1 MIKNQWYAV
10 EFGHVIGSKP
20 HQVRLFGQDLVLYRN
35 TKGEIV
41 CHSDIC
47 IHRGA
52 SLAGGKVVGDCVEC
66 PYHGWQ
72 FDTDGACVKIP
83 ANKAGSPIP
92 KKARVDNYPCVE
104 KYGYVFV
111 FFGDLPENERPPLAE
126 LPGMADTC
134 EARAEGNR
142 IVQGEFAWNA
152 NYERVIENGAD
163 AAHAPFVHSTSFGNP
178 NKPEIEDFDLVEHRV
193 GDHLMG
199 ATYVVHLEPPDPKG
213 IWKVLRRGKER
224 PPVATG
230 NGVFFPNITFLQVNL
245 PIGVMTIFTAVVPV
259 DENHS
264 ISKWTMMRTFFTQPW
279 AITLLRADKDSYK
292 RTMKIFYEDRATVE
306 GQRPELVPFDLS
318 AELQVKSDAVQLA
331 YRRWRQG
338 NIDRGW
344 LIDEHVVGTGRYEG
358 AKVVPSPARRANP
371 ELANAWVLKELEAKE
386 ALRER
391 REVERA

>member
-10 EFGHVIGSKP
+10 EFGHEVGAKP
-20 HQVRLFGQDLVLYRN
+20 KQARLFGQDLVLYRDS
-35 TKGEIV
+35 KGDVV

-72 FDTDGACVKIP
+72 FDADGACTRIP
-83 ANKAGSPIP
+83 ANRAGVPIP

-104 KYGYVFV
+104 RYGFIFV
-111 FFGDLPENERPPLAE
+111 FLGDLPENERPPIPV
-126 LPGMADTC
+126 LPVMEVAK
-134 EARAEGNR
+134 EARAAGNR
-142 IVQGEFAWNA
+142 VVQGEFHWNA

-163 AAHAPFVHSTSFGNP
+163 ASHAPFVHSTSFGNP
-178 NKPEIEDFDLVEHRV
+178 NKPEIEDFELVEQSV
-193 GDHLMG
+193 DGQLTG
-199 ATYVVHLEPPDPKG
+199 VTYVVNLEPPDPKG
-213 IWKVLRRGKER
+213 IWKALRRGKER

-230 NGVFFPNITFLQVNL
+230 NGVFFPNLTFLQVNL
-245 PIGVMTIFTAVVPV
+245 PIGVMTLFTAVVPV

-264 ISKWTMMRTFFTQPW
+264 ISKWVMLRTFFTQPW

-318 AELQVKSDAVQLA
+318 AELQVKSDSVQLA
-331 YRRWRQG
+331 YRRWRQA
-338 NIDRGW
+338 NIDKGW
-344 LIDEHVVGTGRYEG
+344 LIDEHVVGSRRYEG

-371 ELANAWVLKELEAKE
+371 ELANAWVLKELEARE
-386 ALRER
+386 ALREQ
-391 REVERA
+391 RESERA